1 MTKTKQ
7 YALGLDIGGTNSVI
21 GAVDK
26 IGNLIGCDSVKT
38 RDFATVDEFADAV
51 SAKAKALMS
60 EIGDGWECV
69 GLGVGAPNA
78 NYYTGTIDF
87 APNLPWKGIIIPLGK
102 MFEERLAIPVIL
114 TNDANAAAV
123 GEMVYGCAKG
133 MKNFIMITLGT
144 GIGSGI
150 IINGKLL
157 HGFHGVA
164 GELGHVIIDPNGRLC
179 ACGRKGCLETYC
191 SATGI
196 ANTAKGRVRNSD
208 EPSLLRNI
216 KVDEITSKDIYDAA
230 VKGDAMAI
238 DIFRETGTILGRT
251 LANFALFSDP
261 EAIILFGG
269 LAKSGDFIMKYTQQ
283 AMEST
288 MLELYKGN
296 IKLMISSLSDSN
308 AAVLGASA
316 MVWNN
321 FYNLWQS

>member
-1 MTKTKQ
+1 MTGIKQ

-26 IGNLIGCDSVKT
+26 IGNLISCDSVKT

-51 SAKAKALMS
+51 STKAKALMS

-78 NYYTGTIDF
+78 NYYTGTIGF

-102 MFEERLAIPVIL
+102 MFEERLSIPVIL

-123 GEMVYGCAKG
+123 GEMIYGCAKG

-150 IINGKLL
+150 IIDGKLL
-157 HGFHGVA
+157 HGSHGVA
-164 GELGHVIIDPNGRLC
+164 GELGHVVIDPNGRLC
-179 ACGRKGCLETYC
+179 ACGRKGCLEAYC

-196 ANTAKGRVRNSD
+196 ANTAKERVKNSD

-216 KVDEITSKDIYDAA
+216 KVDEITSKDIYEAA

-238 DIFRETGTILGRT
+238 DIFRETGTILGSA

-296 IKLMISSLSDSN
+296 IKLMLSSLSDSN

-316 MVWNN
+316 MAWNN
-321 FYNLWQS
+321 

>member
-1 MTKTKQ
+1 MTGIKQ

-26 IGNLIGCDSVKT
+26 IGNLIACDSVKT

-51 SAKAKALMS
+51 SIKVKALMS

-102 MFEERLAIPVIL
+102 MFEERLSIPVIL

-123 GEMVYGCAKG
+123 GEMIYGCAKG

-150 IINGKLL
+150 IIDGKLL
-157 HGFHGVA
+157 HGSHGVA
-164 GELGHVIIDPNGRLC
+164 GELGHVVIDPNGRLC
-179 ACGRKGCLETYC
+179 ACGRRGCLEAYC

-196 ANTAKGRVRNSD
+196 ANTAKERVKNSD

-216 KVDEITSKDIYDAA
+216 KVDEITSKDIYEAA

-238 DIFRETGTILGRT
+238 DIFRETGTILGSA
-251 LANFALFSDP
+251 LANFALFSGP

-296 IKLMISSLSDSN
+296 IKLMLSSLSDSN

-316 MVWNN
+316 MAWNN
-321 FYNLWQS
+321 

>member
-1 MTKTKQ
+1 MTGIKQ

-26 IGNLIGCDSVKT
+26 IGNLISYDSVKT
-38 RDFATVDEFADAV
+38 RAFATVDEFVDTV
-51 SAKAKALMS
+51 SSKAKALMS

-78 NYYTGTIDF
+78 NYYTGTIGF
-87 APNLPWKGIIIPLGK
+87 APNLPWKGIDIPLGK
-102 MFEERLAIPVIL
+102 MFEERLGIPVIL

-123 GEMVYGCAKG
+123 GETIYGCAKG

-150 IINGKLL
+150 IIDGKLL
-157 HGFHGVA
+157 HGTHGVA
-164 GELGHVIIDPNGRLC
+164 GELGHVVINPNGRLC
-179 ACGRKGCLETYC
+179 ACGRKGCLEAYC

-196 ANTAKGRVRNSD
+196 ANTAKERVKNTD

-216 KVDEITSKDIYDAA
+216 KVDEITSKDIYEAA

-238 DIFRETGTILGRT
+238 DIFRETGTILGRA

-296 IKLMISSLSDSN
+296 IKLMLSSLSDSN

-316 MVWNN
+316 MAWNN
-321 FYNLWQS
+321 